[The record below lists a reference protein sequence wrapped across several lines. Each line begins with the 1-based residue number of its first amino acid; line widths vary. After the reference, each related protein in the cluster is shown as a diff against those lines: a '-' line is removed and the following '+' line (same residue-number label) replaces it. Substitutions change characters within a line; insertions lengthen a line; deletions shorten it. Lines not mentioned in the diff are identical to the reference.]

1 MNKDNLRPVSNIRH
15 GDRPGTLR
23 IRARKSTANYVA
35 LLAPVAPGM
44 LCRTVS

>member
-23 IRARKSTANYVA
+23 IRHENQRQI
-35 LLAPVAPGM
+35 M
-44 LCRTVS
+44 LHYLHQLNQECFAAQ